1 MTIAAPLPDS
11 REPGRPITSLGL
23 MSGTSLDGIDAA
35 IVVTDGQ
42 RILGL
47 GPAATTSY
55 PEAFRR
61 RFRPLL
67 GRRPEP
73 GDDPLIRELTM
84 LHADAVRR
92 IRANADA
99 PATVDII
106 GFHGQTVLHRPQA
119 GETLQLGDGQ
129 WLADALGLPVVEQFR
144 INDVAAGGEGAPLVP
159 LYHAARAADLPRPLA
174 IVNIGGVANVTWLG
188 QTDGPLPGLPQ
199 VIAFD
204 TGPGNALID
213 DWLMRTRGAPCD
225 TDGAVAARGN
235 IDEQRLTGWLA
246 HPYFRRPAPKSLDR
260 DAFAH
265 VLDDLAG
272 LSESDGAATLTA
284 FTAASIALAATQ
296 LPAPPRR
303 WLVCGGGRHNP
314 VLMRR
319 LRERL
324 AGPVE
329 PVESVG
335 WRGDALEAEAFAFLA
350 VRALHGLPI
359 TLPSTTGVPHP
370 MSGGVVRQPRR
381 R

>member
-1 MTIAAPLPDS
+1 
-11 REPGRPITSLGL
+11 

-35 IVVTDGQ
+35 IVVTDGEK
-42 RILGL
+42 ILGL

-55 PEAFRR
+55 PEAFRGVSAA
-61 RFRPLL
+61 LL

-73 GDDPLIRELTM
+73 GEEPLIREMTM

-99 PATVDII
+99 PAALDIV

-119 GETLQLGDGQ
+119 GETVQLGDGQ

-144 INDVAAGGEGAPLVP
+144 IDDVAAGGEGAPLVP

-174 IVNIGGVANVTWLG
+174 ILNIGGVANVTWVG
-188 QTDGPLPGLPQ
+188 ETEGPLPGLPQ

-213 DWLMRTRGAPCD
+213 DWLMRSRGAACD
-225 TDGAVAARGN
+225 TGGAVAARGRTHESKLA
-235 IDEQRLTGWLA
+235 DWLA

-265 VLDDLAG
+265 MLDDLAG
-272 LSESDGAATLTA
+272 FSESDGAATLTA
-284 FTAASIALAATQ
+284 FTAAAIAQASAQ
-296 LPAPPRR
+296 FPAPPRR

-314 VLMRR
+314 VLMRG

-350 VRALHGLPI
+350 VRALYGLPI

-370 MSGGVVRQPRR
+370 LSGGVVRQPRR

>member
-1 MTIAAPLPDS
+1 MTIAAPLADP
-11 REPGRPITSLGL
+11 REPGPPLTSLGL

-35 IVVTDGQ
+35 IVVTDGE

-61 RFRPLL
+61 RFRRLL

-73 GDDPLIRELTM
+73 GEEPLIRELTM

-92 IRANADA
+92 IRADAGA
-99 PATVDII
+99 PAAIDIV
-106 GFHGQTVLHRPQA
+106 GFHGQTVLHRPQD

-144 INDVAAGGEGAPLVP
+144 INDVAGGGEGAPLVP

-174 IVNIGGVANVTWLG
+174 VLNIGGVANVTWIG
-188 QTDGPLPGLPQ
+188 ETGGPLPGLPQ

-213 DWLMRTRGAPCD
+213 DWLMRTRGAACD
-225 TDGAVAARGN
+225 TGGAAAASGRTH
-235 IDEQRLTGWLA
+235 EPKLAGWLA

-260 DAFAH
+260 DAFGY
-265 VLDDLAG
+265 VLDELAG
-272 LSESDGAATLTA
+272 MNESDGAATLTA
-284 FTAASIALAATQ
+284 FTAAAIAAASAR

-314 VLMRR
+314 VLMRM
-319 LRERL
+319 LAERL

-350 VRALHGLPI
+350 VRALYGLPI

-370 MSGGVVRQPRR
+370 MSGGVLRQPRR